1 MQDFIFGTEQFT
13 LSVPALINV
22 FILMALAFVVS
33 ILLTPLFTDFLYRNK
48 IGKRIRDTGHDEKK
62 APIFFKLHKKK
73 EKTPTMGG
81 LLIWITVAVIT
92 LLLNLDRAGTWLPLA
107 VLVATGVV
115 GGIDDFMNVKGAG
128 KHRGGLE
135 FKYKII
141 LYTVIAA
148 VGAYWFAYKLD
159 WISRPMHIPAIG
171 DFVIGWWYIPLF
183 ILVVVFSAQA
193 SNLTDGLDGLAGG
206 VLATMYAAY
215 TFIALTLGMTSL
227 AAFCATVL
235 GAILAFLWFNIY
247 PARFFM
253 GDTGS
258 MALGMTI
265 AVIAFLTNTL
275 VIFAVISLIFII
287 EALSVIIQLTSK
299 KLRNGKKV
307 FLSAPIHHHFQAKGW
322 PETKVTQRFW
332 LISALAANIGIIL
345 ALIGRGDFLG

>member
-1 MQDFIFGTEQFT
+1 MQDIIYGTEQFT
-13 LSVPALINV
+13 LAIPALVNV
-22 FILMALAFVVS
+22 FSLMSLAFIVS

-48 IGKRIRDTGHDEKK
+48 IGKRIRNTAHDEKK
-62 APIFFKLHKKK
+62 APIFYKFHKKK
-73 EKTPTMGG
+73 ESTPTMGG
-81 LLIWITVAVIT
+81 LLIWVTVAVIT

-107 VLVATGVV
+107 VLVATGMV
-115 GGIDDFMNVKGAG
+115 GAIDDLMNVRGQG
-128 KHRGGLE
+128 KHNGGLE

-141 LYTVIAA
+141 LYTIIAA
-148 VGAYWFAYKLD
+148 VGAYWFAYKLE
-159 WISRPMHIPAIG
+159 WIDRSIHIPAVG
-171 DFVIGWWYIPLF
+171 DFIIGWWYIPLF
-183 ILVVVFSAQA
+183 IAVVVFSAQA

-227 AAFCATVL
+227 AVFCATVL

-258 MALGMTI
+258 MSLGMTI

-299 KLRNGKKV
+299 KLRGGKKV

-322 PETKVTQRFW
+322 HETKVTQRFW
-332 LISALAANIGIIL
+332 LISGIAANIGIIL
-345 ALIGRGDFLG
+345 ALVGRGN